1 MLAVLIQD
9 FRRQRRAWDAGDFS
23 ECFRPF
29 SAMYICTCTCC
40 WGGSWQKIL
49 CVSWLE
55 ALTLLTQV
63 FMFLSTKGDF
73 ALVPLEVNS
82 EEHYSVWS
90 DGPGDLCVNA
100 FSFWKAKFRSLH
112 TVLYWSLL
120 PSPHC
125 SIPWES
131 VPSQWYH
138 GCMYCSIY
146 FVLFECGHHFVF
158 FSSPTCTGTDTLS
171 DNCSNSLSQFC
182 SLNCHL
188 CIPAPH
194 ESLVQVWHYKK
205 WLAVSYSTPHC
216 ILHWTLVSGGIM
228 YIVKNVDVVCLR
240 REPRGSSWKLDPVRC
255 HRVPKQLPL
264 VAHSMMSKISW
275 SQWLHAHVYDPHWP
289 HT

>member
-1 MLAVLIQD
+1 MSTVQLWVHTNSVFLVVTDLSENSVSSLDPGFQEAEACMGCWWLLWVFPALLCYVYMYLYLLL
-9 FRRQRRAWDAGDFS
+9 RRLVTKNIVF
-23 ECFRPF
+23 
-29 SAMYICTCTCC
+29 
-40 WGGSWQKIL
+40 
-49 CVSWLE
+49 SWLE

-82 EEHYSVWS
+82 EEHYSMWS

-228 YIVKNVDVVCLR
+228 YIVKNVDVVLCWELL
-240 REPRGSSWKLDPVRC
+240 E
-255 HRVPKQLPL
+255 
-264 VAHSMMSKISW
+264 
-275 SQWLHAHVYDPHWP
+275 YDPDM
-289 HT
+289 